1 MRETTEAEVRCRA
14 GRRAFL
20 RSTGFLRTICAFT
33 RRTFG
38 QAAAALAVALVGTT
52 SSLAADLTADQ
63 VREMLAKA
71 DPATRIDFAGRDLS
85 DLELSK
91 LDFKRADLS
100 GANLFAA
107 RLVSSNLQGAKL
119 ARANL
124 NGAWLMGTNFA
135 GADLSG
141 SSMLG
146 LVILGGDVKEKP
158 SFARANLSGVRMIA
172 DLPGA
177 DLQGADL
184 SHAKLGVDIR
194 NQGMGQMRTDLSG
207 ANLAGAN
214 LRDADLNRSLMA
226 FANRRMEGR
235 PGATIVLTGVTV
247 SVARS
252 EGGRSL

>member
-1 MRETTEAEVRCRA
+1 MQGLGADRAQVVPGARDDRVAGVRNAWPRFAISRC
-14 GRRAFL
+14 
-20 RSTGFLRTICAFT
+20 
-33 RRTFG
+33 
-38 QAAAALAVALVGTT
+38 AALDRLPRR
-52 SSLAADLTADQ
+52 SSFTLFGVTLSFAADLTADQ

-71 DPATRIDFAGRDLS
+71 DPATRIDFTGRDLS
-85 DLELSK
+85 DLELSR

-146 LVILGGDVKEKP
+146 LVVLGGDVKEKP

-177 DLQGADL
+177 DLQGVDL
-184 SHAKLGVDIR
+184 SYAKLGSISGIR
-194 NQGMGQMRTDLSG
+194 AWDRCAPT
-207 ANLAGAN
+207 
-214 LRDADLNRSLMA
+214 
-226 FANRRMEGR
+226 
-235 PGATIVLTGVTV
+235 
-247 SVARS
+247 
-252 EGGRSL
+252 